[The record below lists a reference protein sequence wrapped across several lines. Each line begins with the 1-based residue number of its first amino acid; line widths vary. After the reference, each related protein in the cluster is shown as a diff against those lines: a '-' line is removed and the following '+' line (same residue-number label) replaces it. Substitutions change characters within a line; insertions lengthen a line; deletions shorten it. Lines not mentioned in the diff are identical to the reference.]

1 MDITRNWRLKLSRRE
16 LLATRHPETGAIML
30 PQQTQS
36 TTRRANDIY
45 VFEPVAVRLVEDD
58 VEYARAAR

>member
-36 TTRRANDIY
+36 ATKYANDIY
-45 VFEPVAVRLVEDD
+45 VFEPVTVRLVEDD
-58 VEYARAAR
+58 IEYARAAR

>member
-30 PQQTQS
+30 PQQTHS
-36 TTRRANDIY
+36 TTRQANDAY
-45 VFEPVAVRLVEDD
+45 VFEPLPIRLTEDD
-58 VEYARAAR
+58 VEYVRAAR